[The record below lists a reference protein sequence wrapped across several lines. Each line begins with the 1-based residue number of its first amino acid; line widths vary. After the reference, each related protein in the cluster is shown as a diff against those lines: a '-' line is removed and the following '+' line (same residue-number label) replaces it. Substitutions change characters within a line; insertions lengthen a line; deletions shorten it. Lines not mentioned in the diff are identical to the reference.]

1 MDTLGQH
8 TSTHSMFTWAK
19 AGPSMEGLTQL
30 LEMCLTDTL
39 TLFNTKISY
48 KLQIIISPF
57 KWSY

>member
-8 TSTHSMFTWAK
+8 TSTHSVFTWAK
-19 AGPSMEGLTQL
+19 AGPSIEGLSQL

-48 KLQIIISPF
+48 KLQIIYITF
-57 KWSY
+57 